1 MTQRT
6 SSQLNIRSTAARDRA
21 TRLAAET
28 GKTVTQIVEEA
39 VQAYRPPPPVDEK
52 LPEGVIRKG
61 RFLVFK
67 ADGRPSETIEET
79 LAAID
84 EDRNRELFYD

>member
-1 MTQRT
+1 MTHRN
-6 SSQLNIRSTAARDRA
+6 SSQLNIRSAKARDRA

-39 VQAYRPPPPVDEK
+39 VQAYRPPPPDDED
-52 LPEGVIRKG
+52 LPEGVVRKG

-67 ADGRPSETIEET
+67 STGRRPVTLEET
-79 LAAID
+79 NAAID
-84 EDRNRELFYD
+84 EDRNRDLFGD

>member
-6 SSQLNIRSTAARDRA
+6 SSQLNIRSAAARERA

-39 VQAYRPPPPVDEK
+39 VQAYRLPPSPDEN
-52 LPEGVIRKG
+52 LPDALVRKG
-61 RFLVFK
+61 KFLVFRST
-67 ADGRPSETIEET
+67 GRRPVTLEET
-79 LAAID
+79 NAAIE
-84 EDRNRELFYD
+84 EDRNRDLFAD